1 MWMQLEIIKLG
12 KLSQKE
18 KDKHHMISFI
28 YGILKYEINELIYK
42 TEADSQT

>member
-1 MWMQLEIIKLG
+1 MQPEMIKLG
-12 KLSQKE
+12 ELNQKE
-18 KDKHHMISFI
+18 KDKHHTISFI